1 MAFAKAGEVEV
12 RQGETEQ
19 ISPAMWDV
27 SLRKRS
33 FRESAGEWFAGLR
46 RGSAEREGV
55 RGMIWD

>member
-1 MAFAKAGEVEV
+1 
-12 RQGETEQ
+12 
-19 ISPAMWDV
+19 MWDV